1 VKYKTS
7 GPLNIISN
15 KKPNFSVGDDLNAYL
30 QKYFRYI
37 EIPVVYDDLLRFKY
51 AIPLRDKN
59 DEETL
64 WHSVSYAPPEQMEI
78 NEALLKIYVQLTG
91 SMNMSAIQHLSVDRI
106 DYCLF
111 GNSLPFRV
119 KIINKLNDNHDYYY
133 VKKADASRIY
143 GLELEHILSPNKI
156 NFLTFK
162 KTLIEEHI
170 AGIPG
175 DQFLAENLE
184 QEKHNKVRIGKEFV
198 KFNERCFVRLLGDMR
213 AYNFVI
219 EVTSD
224 FDQRQYRIR
233 AFDFDQQSYE
243 GRKNMYLPQFFKENF
258 PYVKMALDLLSKNSI
273 EQYRYEEKTQIKR
286 RISVAQYRLRELL
299 NVMKKDKISTLKKVS
314 QLRES
319 LAKFHK
325 DPLFKKCASMGEIL
339 ALNMEH
345 NLKAV

>member
-15 KKPNFSVGDDLNAYL
+15 KKPNFRVGDDLNAYL

-273 EQYRYEEKTQIKR
+273 EQYQYEEKTQIKR

-299 NVMKKDKISTLKKVS
+299 NVMKKDKISTPKKVS

-319 LAKFHK
+319 LAIFHK
-325 DPLFKKCASMGEIL
+325 DSLFKKCASMGEIV